1 MQPEPTNWLPG
12 IIVLSVAFVLAAA
25 WLLFQRLKGGGASPS
40 AAPGAVAKADGTAE
54 DLTQRAQS
62 LIEQLR
68 TLEAEKHHF
77 TPEHYT
83 AEKSRLEH
91 EAAAAL
97 RARDEHQKR
106 QAAGVSAPARNVPA
120 RTGWASRNPQMVG
133 ALWGAGVVIFF
144 GGLGYLLVS
153 EQKPR
158 EEGQMGT
165 GATPP
170 GMGAPMQQQA
180 GGMPQGENDEMEEAR
195 RRFESNP
202 SDVEAASM
210 LSHELIRRQEFTE
223 AMKVTQKGL
232 AVDPFNVELRVHRG
246 VLRATAQGD
255 LPGAEEELVELV
267 NTWPD
272 AQEALIF
279 LGSLA
284 LRRGDKARAL
294 EHFERFTVEVPK
306 NMQPP
311 QLAPAVA
318 QLRAEVGQQ

>member
-25 WLLFQRLKGGGASPS
+25 WLLFQRRKGGASP
-40 AAPGAVAKADGTAE
+40 APGAVAKADGTAE

-106 QAAGVSAPARNVPA
+106 QAAGTEPTPARNVKAP
-120 RTGWASRNPQMVG
+120 TGWASRNPQMVG

-165 GATPP
+165 GVTPP

-180 GGMPQGENDEMEEAR
+180 GGMPQGDNDEMEEAR
-195 RRFESNP
+195 KRFESNP
-202 SDVEAASM
+202 NDVEAASM
-210 LSHELIRRQEFTE
+210 LSHELIRQQEFVE
-223 AMKVTQKGL
+223 ALKVTQKGL

-246 VLRATAQGD
+246 VLRATSQGD

-284 LRRGDKARAL
+284 LRRGDKAGAL
-294 EHFERFTVEVPK
+294 AHFERFTVEVPK

>member
-25 WLLFQRLKGGGASPS
+25 WLLFQRRKTGAAPEAS
-40 AAPGAVAKADGTAE
+40 AAAVKADGTTE
-54 DLTQRAQS
+54 DLSQRAQS

-77 TPEHYT
+77 SAEHYT
-83 AEKSRLEH
+83 AEKSRLER

-106 QAAGVSAPARNVPA
+106 QAAGVTAPARNVPA
-120 RTGWASRNPQMVG
+120 PTGWASRNPQMVG
-133 ALWGAGVVIFF
+133 ALWGAGVVVFF

-170 GMGAPMQQQA
+170 GMSAQQQQEA
-180 GGMPQGENDEMEEAR
+180 GGMPQQNDELEQAR
-195 RRFESNP
+195 ERLASNP
-202 SDVEAASM
+202 GDVEAAAM
-210 LSHELIRRQEFTE
+210 LSHELIRQQQFPE

-246 VLRATAQGD
+246 VLRAAASGD
-255 LPGAEEELVELV
+255 LQGAEQELIELV

-279 LGSLA
+279 LGSLS
-284 LRRGDKARAL
+284 LRRGDKAGAL

-311 QLAPAVA
+311 QLAPAIA
-318 QLRAEVGQQ
+318 QLRAEVAQQQ

>member
-25 WLLFQRLKGGGASPS
+25 WLLYMKMKTGS
-40 AAPGAVAKADGTAE
+40 ALPDTTPKTDGTVD
-54 DLTQRAQS
+54 DLAQRAQS

-77 TPEHYT
+77 TAEHYT
-83 AEKSRLEH
+83 AEKARLEK

-97 RARDEHQKR
+97 RAKDEHQKR
-106 QAAGVSAPARNVPA
+106 QAAGVKAPARNVPA
-120 RTGWASRNPQMVG
+120 PTGWASRNPQMVG
-133 ALWGAGVVIFF
+133 AMWGAGVVVFF

-170 GMGAPMQQQA
+170 GMAQQPMQQMPEVDDELEQA
-180 GGMPQGENDEMEEAR
+180 RQRLA
-195 RRFESNP
+195 SNP
-202 SDVEAASM
+202 GDVEAASM
-210 LSHELIRRQEFTE
+210 LSHELIRQQQFDE
-223 AMKVTQKGL
+223 ALKVTLKGL

-246 VLRATAQGD
+246 VLRAASQGD
-255 LPGAEEELVELV
+255 LQGAEAELTELVD
-267 NTWPD
+267 TWPD

-279 LGSLA
+279 LGSLS
-284 LRRGDKARAL
+284 LRRGDKAGAI

-311 QLAPAVA
+311 QLAPAIAQLKAEVA
-318 QLRAEVGQQ
+318 QQPQ

>member
-12 IIVLSVAFVLAAA
+12 IIVLAVAFVLAAA
-25 WLLFQRLKGGGASPS
+25 WLLFQRRRTG
-40 AAPGAVAKADGTAE
+40 AAPDAAAAAVKADGTTE
-54 DLTQRAQS
+54 DLSQRAQS

-77 TPEHYT
+77 TAEHYT

-106 QAAGVSAPARNVPA
+106 QAAGVTAPARNVPA
-120 RTGWASRNPQMVG
+120 PTGWAARNPQMVG
-133 ALWGAGVVIFF
+133 ALWGAGVVVFF
-144 GGLGYLLVS
+144 GGLGYLLVA

-158 EEGQMGT
+158 EDGQMT

-170 GMGAPMQQQA
+170 GMGAQQQEAA
-180 GGMPQGENDEMEEAR
+180 GMAQQQDDELQQAR
-195 RRFESNP
+195 ERLASNP
-202 SDVEAASM
+202 GDVEAAAI
-210 LSHELIRRQEFTE
+210 LSHELIRQQQFPE

-232 AVDPFNVELRVHRG
+232 SVDPFHVELRVHRG
-246 VLRATAQGD
+246 VLRAAASGD
-255 LPGAEEELVELV
+255 LEGAEQELVELV
-267 NTWPD
+267 NAWPD

-279 LGSLA
+279 LGSLS
-284 LRRGDKARAL
+284 LRRGDKAGAL
-294 EHFERFTVEVPK
+294 VYFERFTVEVPK

-311 QLAPAVA
+311 QLAPAIA
-318 QLRAEVGQQ
+318 QLRAEIARQ

>member
-25 WLLFQRLKGGGASPS
+25 WLLFQRRKGGAS
-40 AAPGAVAKADGTAE
+40 PGAVAKADGTTE

-77 TPEHYT
+77 TAEHYT

-106 QAAGVSAPARNVPA
+106 QASGVQAAPARNVPA
-120 RTGWASRNPQMVG
+120 STGWAARNPQMVG
-133 ALWGAGVVIFF
+133 ALWGAGVVVFF

-180 GGMPQGENDEMEEAR
+180 GGMPQGENDELEQAR
-195 RRFESNP
+195 QRFESNP

-210 LSHELIRRQEFTE
+210 LSHELIRQQDFAE

-246 VLRATAQGD
+246 VLRATSQGD

-284 LRRGDKARAL
+284 LRRGDKAGAL
-294 EHFERFTVEVPK
+294 AHFERFTVEVPK

>member
-25 WLLFQRLKGGGASPS
+25 WLLYMRFKTAS
-40 AAPGAVAKADGTAE
+40 APEATTKADGTAD
-54 DLTQRAQS
+54 DLAQRAQS

-77 TPEHYT
+77 TAEHYT
-83 AEKSRLEH
+83 AEKARLEK

-97 RARDEHQKR
+97 RAKDEHLKR
-106 QAAGVSAPARNVPA
+106 QAAGERTPARNVPA
-120 RTGWASRNPQMVG
+120 PTGWASRNPQLVG
-133 ALWGAGVVIFF
+133 AMWGAGVVVFF

-165 GATPP
+165 GVMPP
-170 GMGAPMQQQA
+170 GMMAQQQQED
-180 GGMPQGENDEMEEAR
+180 MPPPNDEMEQAR
-195 RRFESNP
+195 QRLESNP
-202 SDVEAASM
+202 GDVEAAAM
-210 LSHELIRRQEFTE
+210 LSHELIRQQQFAE

-246 VLRATAQGD
+246 VLRAASQGD
-255 LPGAEEELVELV
+255 LQGAEQELVELV
-267 NTWPD
+267 DTWPD

-284 LRRGDKARAL
+284 LRRGDKAGAL
-294 EHFERFTVEVPK
+294 VHFERFTVEVPK

-311 QLAPAVA
+311 QLAPAIA
-318 QLRAEVGQQ
+318 QLKAEVARQ